1 MRYFWYSVQ
10 TLLGLILKRPLL
22 GTCVI
27 PVLPDGQIVLIRRRD
42 TGQWGLPG
50 GLIDWG
56 EDVLTATQREL
67 MEETGLTVIAIERL
81 VGVYSAPNRDPR
93 FHSICVAVATR
104 VEGTPRIADPRE
116 ILDIKAFSTQMA
128 LQETLSHDHCRQ
140 LQDYLRGETVLA

>member
-1 MRYFWYSVQ
+1 MRYFSYSVR

-42 TGQWGLPG
+42 TGRWGLPG

-56 EDVLTATQREL
+56 EDILTATQREL
-67 MEETGLTVIAIERL
+67 MEETGLTVVSIERL
-81 VGVYSAPNRDPR
+81 VGVYSAPERDPR

-104 VEGTPRIADPRE
+104 VEGIPRIADPRE
-116 ILDIKAFSTQMA
+116 ILDIKAFSA
-128 LQETLSHDHCRQ
+128 DGVLQENLSHDHARQ
-140 LQDYLRGETVLA
+140 LQDYFRGEVVLA